1 MHWTKFQTNEKY
13 CARCGKENIIA
24 ASMLANRIK
33 TDATIDQ
40 IGKVYNFY
48 KRLLKKIL

>member
-1 MHWTKFQTNEKY
+1 MHSAKFQISEKY
-13 CARCGKENIIA
+13 CD
-24 ASMLANRIK
+24 RIK